1 MKKQIGIIGLGKM
14 GAGVARNLAEDGWQ
28 VIAYNRTESVTKQIE
43 NESGNITGTYSY
55 EDLVGSLEGPRVVWV
70 MVPAR
75 DPTKQVV
82 AEVLPLLEKGDII
95 IDAANSYFKDTIEMS
110 KTITEEGVKFV
121 DCGVSGGPS
130 GARNGAC
137 LMIGGEKET
146 YEYLEELFKAVADN
160 DAYQFF
166 EGTGSGHF
174 VKMVH
179 NGIEYGMM
187 QSIAEGFDVMKQ
199 SNFNL
204 DLKNVARIYSKRSV
218 IESRLIDWML
228 KGFETY
234 GEDLDG
240 VSGTAS
246 HSGEG
251 EWTIK
256 TAKEM
261 GIDVD
266 VIEDS
271 LNTRIK
277 SEENPSY
284 QGKIISALRN
294 MFGGHSVDN

>member
-14 GAGVARNLAEDGWQ
+14 GKGVALNLADDGWE
-28 VIAYNRTESVTKQIE
+28 VIAYNRTESVTKEVEEQSE
-43 NESGNITGTYSY
+43 NITGAYSY
-55 EDLVGSLEGPRVVWV
+55 EELVNQLDGPRVLWI
-70 MVPAR
+70 MVPAG
-75 DPTKQVV
+75 DPTRQVV
-82 AEVLPLLEKGDII
+82 SDVLPLLEEEDII
-95 IDAANSYFKDTIEMS
+95 IDAANSYFKDTLEMS
-110 KTITEEGVKFV
+110 KRITEKGVKFM

-137 LMIGGEKET
+137 LMIGGDQET
-146 YEYLEELFKAVADN
+146 YKYLEELFQDVAD
-160 DAYQFF
+160 DEAYQFF
-166 EGTGSGHF
+166 PGIAAGHF

-187 QSIAEGFDVMKQ
+187 QAIAEGFDVMKN
-199 SNFNL
+199 SEFDL
-204 DLKNVARIYSKRSV
+204 DLKDVARIYSKRSV

-234 GEDLDG
+234 GEDLDE
-240 VSGTAS
+240 VSGSAS

-261 GIDVD
+261 GIPVN

-271 LNTRIK
+271 LNARIK
-277 SEENPSY
+277 SQENPSY

-294 MFGGHSVDN
+294 MFGGHSIDN